1 MPQQGKAFL
10 SFSRI
15 INLLRDLS
23 FTDNLGA
30 VQSKYPSFPT
40 FASHVAKLFSDDR
53 LFDVIPRLEIE
64 LSIIAKHNPPVRPA
78 MDPYV
83 STQIGIFSKNYSD
96 WEIGGFLGYPDCC
109 VRPFAEEARYGI
121 DERHAAE
128 LKKVKGRIFVAT
140 AGFIPHSI
148 FCSKSQ
154 AGGLIAFVTKE
165 ELESIRYV
173 ERELTAALP
182 HFHSEYQGKYYEV
195 KVS

>member
-1 MPQQGKAFL
+1 MQQQGKAIR

-15 INLLRDLS
+15 INQLRDLS
-23 FTDNLGA
+23 STDALD
-30 VQSKYPSFPT
+30 VIQSKYPSFPT
-40 FASHVAKLFSDDR
+40 FASHIAKLFSDDR

-64 LSIIAKHNPPVRPA
+64 LDIIIKHNPLVRPA

-109 VRPFAEEARYGI
+109 MHPFVEEARYGI

-128 LKKVKGRIFVAT
+128 LKEVKGRIFVAT

-148 FCSKSQ
+148 FCSESQ
-154 AGGLIAFVTKE
+154 AVGLIAFVTKE
-165 ELESIRYV
+165 EFESMRQV

-182 HFHSEYQGKYYEV
+182 HFHSEYQGHYYEV
-195 KVS
+195 RVS

>member
-1 MPQQGKAFL
+1 MLQQGKAIK

-15 INLLRDLS
+15 INLLKDLS
-23 FTDNLGA
+23 FIDELNA
-30 VQSKYPSFPT
+30 IPSKYPSFPT

-64 LSIIAKHNPPVRPA
+64 LGIIAKHNPPVRPA

-109 VRPFAEEARYGI
+109 MRPFTEEARYGI
-121 DERHAAE
+121 DERHTAE
-128 LKKVKGRIFVAT
+128 LKEVKGRIFVAT

-148 FCSKSQ
+148 FCSESQ

-165 ELESIRYV
+165 ELESMRQV

-182 HFHSEYQGKYYEV
+182 HLHSEYQGHYYEV
-195 KVS
+195 RVS

>member
-1 MPQQGKAFL
+1 MQPQGKAIR

-23 FTDNLGA
+23 STDKLD
-30 VQSKYPSFPT
+30 VIPSKYPSFPT
-40 FASHVAKLFSDDR
+40 FASHIAKLFSDDR
-53 LFDVIPRLEIE
+53 LFDIIPRLEIE
-64 LSIIAKHNPPVRPA
+64 LGIIAKHNPPVRPA

-109 VRPFAEEARYGI
+109 MRPFADEARYGI

-148 FCSKSQ
+148 FCSASQ

-165 ELESIRYV
+165 ELESIRQV

-182 HFHSEYQGKYYEV
+182 HFHSEYQGQYYEV
-195 KVS
+195 RVS